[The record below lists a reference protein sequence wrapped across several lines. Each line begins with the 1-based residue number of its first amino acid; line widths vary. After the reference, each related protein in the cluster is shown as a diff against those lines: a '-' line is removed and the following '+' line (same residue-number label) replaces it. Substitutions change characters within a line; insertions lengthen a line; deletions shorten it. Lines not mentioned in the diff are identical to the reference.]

1 MQPLKTIFMFSGQGS
16 QYYRMGEPLYQ
27 GNEVFRRWMD
37 RLDAHALALCGT
49 SIVRMIYDPARSR
62 SDTFARTPLSGLAIF
77 MVEYA
82 MAKALE
88 AAHVRADLTLGAS
101 LGSYAAAAVAGA
113 ITPEDALAAILRQS
127 RIMEQHCPPGG
138 MLAIVAD
145 PTLYDTPEIATRT
158 ELAAVNFSSHFVVA
172 GLDAALDEVERF
184 LDARTVPYQRLPVT
198 HAFHSRWIDAA
209 CQPLRWCFDGL
220 PMGPARIPVV
230 CCAKAIDY
238 ETLPEDFF
246 WHVVRDPIAFA
257 AAVQRLEARESFHYL
272 DVGPSGTLATFLN
285 YLLPAGSASRIGKVL
300 SPLGGELKSFGFVT
314 AG

>member
-27 GNEVFRRWMD
+27 GNEVFRHWMD

-62 SDTFARTPLSGLAIF
+62 SDPFARTPLSGLAIF

-88 AAHVRADLTLGAS
+88 AAHVHADLTLGAS

-113 ITPEDALAAILRQS
+113 ITPGDALAAILRQS

-145 PTLYDTPEIATRT
+145 PTLYDTPEIATRA

-209 CQPLRWCFDGL
+209 RQPLRWCFDGL
-220 PMGPARIPVV
+220 PMGPARMPVV
-230 CCAKAIDY
+230 CCAKAINY

-257 AAVQRLEARESFHYL
+257 AAVQRLEALESFHYL